1 MATFHICSTR
11 QEAEARKAHLE
22 RSGYY
27 AKIVQRDGQF
37 HVDAA
42 TCPGHMD
49 VKPRAYKKKKYVDWK
64 SVNPTKEEL
73 ESLTSEEN
81 TATI

>member
-1 MATFHICSTR
+1 MSTFHICSTLP
-11 QEAEARKAHLE
+11 EAEARKAHLE

-42 TCPGHMD
+42 MTPGHMET
-49 VKPRAYKKKKYVDWK
+49 KPRKHKKSYIPWK
-64 SVNPTKEEL
+64 EPSKEEL
-73 ESLTSEEN
+73 EELTEEEN
-81 TATI
+81 DATI